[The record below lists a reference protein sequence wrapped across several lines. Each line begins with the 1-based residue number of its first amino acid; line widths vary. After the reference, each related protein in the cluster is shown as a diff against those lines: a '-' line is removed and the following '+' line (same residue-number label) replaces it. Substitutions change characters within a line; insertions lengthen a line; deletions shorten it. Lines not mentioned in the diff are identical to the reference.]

1 MYFFSYYYCYELDDS
16 QCAWVFYVF
25 FFIDIPV
32 IIEDYDCVASIAGD
46 VVDSRNQTHI
56 LNGILRAGLC
66 ACTHARTYA
75 LVIVS
80 GGSEFIY
87 INTLF
92 IAKKVWKIKLNP
104 FFIQTYFFRFTTP
117 HTVIYVGIQEFIA
130 HKFIM
135 YIRISKY
142 IYIWKVNGFGQTF
155 LLCKGNFRIL
165 AV

>member
-1 MYFFSYYYCYELDDS
+1 MNWMTASVPGFFMC
-16 QCAWVFYVF
+16 F

-87 INTLF
+87 
-92 IAKKVWKIKLNP
+92 KYP
-104 FFIQTYFFRFTTP
+104 
-117 HTVIYVGIQEFIA
+117 IYCE
-130 HKFIM
+130 
-135 YIRISKY
+135 
-142 IYIWKVNGFGQTF
+142 
-155 LLCKGNFRIL
+155 KGLKN
-165 AV
+165 